1 MSRQPEGA
9 NGDNSPKMDAFEFDM
24 FSTPEPGT
32 TKGTADG
39 EQLER
44 KKRLVAAK
52 TTALKGESGKNSTG
66 SGSSEGAA
74 EAAGGGSSSV
84 HVTVELP
91 TIGTEGAEAEPVLST
106 EEQERFD
113 RMEGGKLFGVF
124 TGHLGTEVPVPGTP
138 RTVRY
143 WGGSTPLRGSPS
155 KEEERDQ
162 EVNSLKSEVSLLRVS
177 MERLFEERKQSEE
190 LLKLMLEERRRAE
203 DREERKQYEES
214 RQREADRE
222 VEYERVRVMK

>member
-1 MSRQPEGA
+1 MDG
-9 NGDNSPKMDAFEFDM
+9 NNSPKSESCEFDF

-52 TTALKGESGKNSTG
+52 TAALKTESGKNSTR
-66 SGSSEGAA
+66 SGSSESAA

-84 HVTVELP
+84 HATVELP
-91 TIGTEGAEAEPVLST
+91 ISAEGADAEPVLSS
-106 EEQERFD
+106 EEQERLGH
-113 RMEGGKLFGVF
+113 MEGGTLFGGLI
-124 TGHLGTEVPVPGTP
+124 GHIGGNVPVPGTP

-143 WGGSTPLRGSPS
+143 GGGSTPLRGSPS

-177 MERLFEERKQSEE
+177 MERMFEERRQSEE
-190 LLKLMLEERRRAE
+190 LLRMMLEERRRAE
-203 DREERKQYEES
+203 DREEKET
-214 RQREADRE
+214 
-222 VEYERVRVMK
+222 V